1 MSRASRA
8 RTYRCPVFDRIEGNA
23 RAAELLATVFDFDL
37 DRAEHGEPVRPS
49 WQGEFRPVAGDAA
62 GGTFYACGGPVLYAS
77 SEGQAGVLAADP
89 TAALQLIIGVP
100 TWHDVVTRA
109 PDLDAMRAVFE
120 STLAE
125 LREDEP
131 DLDRHQAEVSAEL
144 GLDRVPVDELLA
156 RLAAAR
162 TELSP
167 AFRLRN
173 GEGDEYDPL

>member
-1 MSRASRA
+1 M
-8 RTYRCPVFDRIEGNA
+8 FDRIKGNA

-37 DRAEHGEPVRPS
+37 DRAEHGEPVWPS
-49 WQGEFRPVAGDAA
+49 WDGEFRPVAGDAA

-77 SEGQAGVLAADP
+77 SEGEAGVLAADP
-89 TAALQLIIGVP
+89 TAAIQLVVGVP

-109 PDLDAMRAVFE
+109 PDLDAMRAAFA

-125 LREDEP
+125 FLEHEP

-144 GLDRVPVDELLA
+144 GLDRVPVDELLI
-156 RLAAAR
+156 RLRAAL

-167 AFRLRN
+167 DFRLLN
-173 GEGDEYDPL
+173 EEGEEYDPL